1 MGVLLS
7 ENKFIG
13 GKVVIF
19 VFVARRVV
27 RILEQSISHFEV
39 RRGRRIVAQER
50 LVLEVVLDE
59 RVEFTSLSHTFGSF
73 QIPRDDL
80 FVHG

>member
-1 MGVLLS
+1 MGPGMASERAGVLLS

-19 VFVARRVV
+19 VFVAGRVV

-39 RRGRRIVAQER
+39 RRGRRIVA
-50 LVLEVVLDE
+50 
-59 RVEFTSLSHTFGSF
+59 
-73 QIPRDDL
+73 
-80 FVHG
+80 